1 MLYVNPINYAVPYIN
16 FSGNEDARK
25 KVAGEEMERLFLY
38 ELLKEMRKTVV
49 QSKLF
54 PQNST
59 KEIFYDMLNDAFA
72 GEIAKSGQL
81 GIAKQ
86 IIQNTETMQ
95 QKVTNSEENK
105 LTHTV

>member
-1 MLYVNPINYAVPYIN
+1 MLYVNPINYVVPNIDIART
-16 FSGNEDARK
+16 EEARK

-59 KEIFYDMLNDAFA
+59 KEIYYDMLHDAFA
-72 GEIAKSGQL
+72 GEMAKSGQL

-95 QKVTNSEENK
+95 KNVDNSTESN
-105 LTHTV
+105 LRDRV

>member
-1 MLYVNPINYAVPYIN
+1 MLYVNPINYVVPNIN
-16 FSGNEDARK
+16 LSGSEDARK

-38 ELLKEMRKTVV
+38 ELLKEMRKTIVA
-49 QSKLF
+49 SKLF

-59 KEIFYDMLNDAFA
+59 KEIYYDMLNDAFA
-72 GEIAKSGQL
+72 GEMAKSGQL

-95 QKVTNSEENK
+95 QKINNATGSKSIHEV
-105 LTHTV
+105 